1 MPIIR
6 DRLFARLVS
15 GAVLAAIASGT
26 AAATPHQQAVAK
38 CVAIADEARRLGCYD
53 ALTATEP
60 AEPGS
65 EQYQPTPKTVNA
77 GQLIDNSLS
86 AEQAIFSFTDSF
98 VSHRPNYIL
107 PVSWVRDP
115 NINPTS
121 PRLGKVDYDYFLEN
135 EEAKYQ
141 LSFKI
146 PLLTGVFDDRTTLW
160 FGYTQK
166 SFWQV
171 YNQNESA
178 PFRETNFE
186 PEVFLR
192 HRLGWKL
199 GPGTLNGVALGFNH
213 QSNGQSEPWSRS
225 WNRIMGTVAYSY
237 DRWLFMARPWY
248 RLPES
253 NDSDDN
259 ADIEKYLGHASYH
272 AVYKLSEDQTLSLKL
287 LNNLRSQDNHTSVE
301 FGYSFPLGDTVKG
314 FVQYYNGYGESLIDY
329 NHRIERVGIGIM
341 VNDWL

>member
-1 MPIIR
+1 M
-6 DRLFARLVS
+6 
-15 GAVLAAIASGT
+15 AIAPF
-26 AAATPHQQAVAK
+26 AAAEPPNA
-38 CVAIADEARRLGCYD
+38 EALANCALIENDSQRLDCYD
-53 ALTATEP
+53 ALTPPEPQIQNTRATQSDPEN
-60 AEPGS
+60 
-65 EQYQPTPKTVNA
+65 VNA
-77 GQLIDNSLS
+77 DALIDSNLS
-86 AEQAIFSFTDSF
+86 AERAIFSFTDSF
-98 VSHRPNYIL
+98 VTHRPNYIL

-115 NINPTS
+115 NQSPKS
-121 PRLGKVDYDYFLEN
+121 PRLGSIDYDYSLES

-146 PLLTGVFDDRTTLW
+146 PLLTGLFDDRTTLW

-178 PFRETNFE
+178 PFRETNYE
-186 PEVFLR
+186 PEIFLR
-192 HRLGWKL
+192 HRLGWKI
-199 GPGTLNGVALGFNH
+199 GPGTLSGITLGFNH

-225 WNRIMGTVAYSY
+225 WNRIMGSIAYSY
-237 DRWLFMARPWY
+237 DRWLFMVRPWY

-253 NDSDDN
+253 SDNDDN
-259 ADIEKYLGHASYH
+259 ADIESYLGHASYH

-287 LNNLRSQDNHTSVE
+287 LNNLRSEDNRTSVE